1 MKTRLAGAKSLRP
14 VPCVPSVTEC
24 SDCQVSPVTAGLLS
38 VDAGSSSFLAALL
51 GPSPLF
57 RPVFLLFSSPRSRRP
72 GFQSRSLSLSPAPG
86 PGLASSSGLS
96 SAVVL
101 RLLIQAPA
109 AVAQKGVFIW
119 VLGPLTEAWR
129 GLRLPPPPPEVSPA
143 SDLHLPCAFLPFPCS
158 VFQGSASAPSCAGS
172 SLREAVGARSGGLAV
187 PGVTAAQGHRPLGT
201 GPVGGLALGCVLLS
215 VRTDCVSDPRHV
227 ATSPR

>member
-1 MKTRLAGAKSLRP
+1 MKTHLAGAKSLRP
-14 VPCVPSVTEC
+14 VPCVLSVTKC
-24 SDCQVSPVTAGLLS
+24 SDCQVSPVTAGLPSL
-38 VDAGSSSFLAALL
+38 DAGSSSFLAAPL

-57 RPVFLLFSSPRSRRP
+57 HPVFLLLSSPRSRRP
-72 GFQSRSLSLSPAPG
+72 GFQSCSLSLSVPG
-86 PGLASSSGLS
+86 PGPASSSGLS

-187 PGVTAAQGHRPLGT
+187 PDVTAAQGHRPLGT
-201 GPVGGLALGCVLLS
+201 GPAGGLALGRVLLS